1 MDLLVTTSTFTHLDF
16 QQLINQVQPITRAM
30 LATQGQ
36 NQVLHLNSE
45 FLKT

>member
-1 MDLLVTTSTFTHLDF
+1 MDLLVTAITFTHLHF
-16 QQLINQVQPITRAM
+16 QQLINQVQPVTQAV